1 MRAIERAYQ
10 WVKGLSDE
18 QKQEMLADISAT
30 TVTIANAF
38 KDPTITTE
46 QVKILFESADDNEVK
61 KVVLQDTLKE
71 KQKELEKVQK
81 EIDELTKQL
90 DVLNVVTFKPVNM
103 RVQMAEV
110 RRRQIENMVAEG
122 LKKQEIQKAIKE
134 KIADIP
140 IEQVAEI
147 VTEKPNK
154 KRKNT
159 VK

>member
-10 WVKGLSDE
+10 WVKGLSAE

-90 DVLNVVTFKPVNM
+90 DVLNVVTFKPVDM

-110 RRRQIENMVAEG
+110 RRKQIENMVAEG

-147 VTEKPNK
+147 VAEKPNK

>member
-1 MRAIERAYQ
+1 
-10 WVKGLSDE
+10 
-18 QKQEMLADISAT
+18 MLADISAT

-38 KDPTITTE
+38 KDPTVTTE

-110 RRRQIENMVAEG
+110 RRKQIENMVAEG

-147 VTEKPNK
+147 VAEKPNK